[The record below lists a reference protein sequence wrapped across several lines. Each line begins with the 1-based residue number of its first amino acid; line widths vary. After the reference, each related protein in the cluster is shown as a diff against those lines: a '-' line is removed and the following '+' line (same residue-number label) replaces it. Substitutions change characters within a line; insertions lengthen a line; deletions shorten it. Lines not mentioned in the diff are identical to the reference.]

1 MYRYPTNLNKMP
13 DASTQT
19 TKGKKIFLLPKKKG
33 FGETTIQLCWSCDE
47 CHKDQYPEEYEECNT
62 CGKNIDDDD
71 DDKKCGEGCPEYDE
85 GWKETHPEEEDD
97 PAGWTCKNQDCS
109 AVKTDEYDKKC
120 QICDGYFMD
129 DGLNDILFI
138 DEEPNR
144 KHTQKKGTGC
154 HLCGY
159 ADEGVVRLKKTGEYI
174 CQDACP
180 DSDDE
185 DEEKCCKCG
194 TDEEVHS
201 CWECDQYFCIECDGN
216 EMATYGKEYHTYC
229 EDCGE
234 KVEERESPPMT
245 EKEEERR
252 QIMSDFKRVAEE
264 RIKEQF
270 GSLSGFKVSCN
281 F

>member
-1 MYRYPTNLNKMP
+1 MP

-33 FGETTIQLCWSCDE
+33 FGETTIQLCWSCDLCPATHRTYRDALDDYELTCDE
-47 CHKDQYPEEYEECNT
+47 CHKDEYPEEYKV
-62 CGKNIDDDD
+62 GFL
-71 DDKKCGEGCPEYDE
+71 
-85 GWKETHPEEEDD
+85 
-97 PAGWTCKNQDCS
+97 CKNQDCS
-109 AVKTDEYDKKC
+109 AVKTDEYNERC

-245 EKEEERR
+245 EKEAVAKKEEERR

>member
-33 FGETTIQLCWSCDE
+33 FGETTIQLCWSCDLCPATHRTYRDALDDYELTCDE
-47 CHKDQYPEEYEECNT
+47 CHKDEYPEEYKV
-62 CGKNIDDDD
+62 GFL
-71 DDKKCGEGCPEYDE
+71 
-85 GWKETHPEEEDD
+85 
-97 PAGWTCKNQDCS
+97 CKNQDCS
-109 AVKTDEYDKKC
+109 AVKTDEYNERC

-216 EMATYGKEYHTYC
+216 EMATYGKECHTYC

>member
-19 TKGKKIFLLPKKKG
+19 TKGKNIFLLPKKKG
-33 FGETTIQLCWSCDE
+33 FGEATVQLCWSCDTRPSTHRTYRDALDDYELTCDE
-47 CHKDQYPEEYEECNT
+47 CHKDEYPEEYKV
-62 CGKNIDDDD
+62 GFL
-71 DDKKCGEGCPEYDE
+71 
-85 GWKETHPEEEDD
+85 
-97 PAGWTCKNQDCS
+97 CKNQDCS
-109 AVKTDEYDKKC
+109 AVKTDEYNERC

-159 ADEGVVRLKKTGEYI
+159 GDEGVVRLKKTGEYI

-180 DSDDE
+180 DSDDDDSSDEEE
-185 DEEKCCKCG
+185 DERYCDNDDCPYG
-194 TDEEVHS
+194 GYIYDEEL
-201 CWECDQYFCIECDGN
+201 EKY
-216 EMATYGKEYHTYC
+216 TGKEYKCIGCKT
-229 EDCGE
+229 G
-234 KVEERESPPMT
+234 KGLQ

-264 RIKEQF
+264 RVKEQF